1 MIRQILR
8 ILTPVLPTLY
18 KIYFSKP
25 RSFRYDGLKIICH
38 PGVFYPGFIG
48 STKHF
53 LDYLQ
58 KQELRGMKFLE
69 LGSGSGIISLLASRK
84 GALVTASDINLLA
97 VENTKENA
105 LRNHLVVTVIQ
116 SDLFSN
122 IPDQNFDFIIINPP
136 YYAVDP
142 KDFKE
147 MAWFCGKDYEYFENL
162 FPQLKDVYQPSTMV
176 LMNLSEHCNL
186 TDIQEIAGKTG
197 FSFEL
202 LNKEKRMGEWNY
214 IFQMRIR
221 IKGDEK

>member
-1 MIRQILR
+1 MIRQVIRL
-8 ILTPVLPTLY
+8 LTPVLPTLY
-18 KIYFSKP
+18 KIYFS
-25 RSFRYDGLKIICH
+25 RSRSYRYDGIKIICH

-58 KQELRGMKFLE
+58 KQDLEGKKFLE

-84 GALVTASDINLLA
+84 GAWVTASDINPLA

-105 LRNHLVVTVIQ
+105 KRNHLVVNVIQ
-116 SDLFSN
+116 SDLFKN
-122 IPDQNFDFIIINPP
+122 IPDKSFDFIAINPP

-147 MAWFCGKDYEYFENL
+147 MAWFCGKEFEYFENL
-162 FPQLKDVYQPSTMV
+162 FPQLKDVYLPSTII

-186 TDIQEIAGKTG
+186 PEIKEIAAKSGLEFHLK
-197 FSFEL
+197 
-202 LNKEKRMGEWNY
+202 NQEKRIGEWNY
-214 IFQMRIR
+214 IFQIGIR
-221 IKGDEK
+221 ING